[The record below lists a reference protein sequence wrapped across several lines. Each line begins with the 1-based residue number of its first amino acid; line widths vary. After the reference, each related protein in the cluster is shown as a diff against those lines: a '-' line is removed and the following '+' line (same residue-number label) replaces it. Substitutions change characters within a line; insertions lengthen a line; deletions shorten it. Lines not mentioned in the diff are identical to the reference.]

1 MLSRWLQQGEE
12 KVGEGKEGKE
22 AHLLHMVMLRKMI
35 HHAILSTGREMPTQ
49 IVGLL
54 DILPMSQKLYLRD
67 PYWYRKVL
75 P

>member
-1 MLSRWLQQGEE
+1 MLLRWLQQGEE
-12 KVGEGKEGKE
+12 KVGKGKEGKE
-22 AHLLHMVMLRKMI
+22 AHLHMVMLCKMI
-35 HHAILSTGREMPTQ
+35 RHAILSTGQEMPMR
-49 IVGLL
+49 ILGLL